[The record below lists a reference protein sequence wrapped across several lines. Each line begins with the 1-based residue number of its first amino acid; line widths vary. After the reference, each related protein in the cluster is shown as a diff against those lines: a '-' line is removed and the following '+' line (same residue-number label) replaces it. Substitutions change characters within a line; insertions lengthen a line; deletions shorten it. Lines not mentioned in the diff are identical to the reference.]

1 MGLMSWVKRRATP
14 VAPNGAPPDRRP
26 AGAPTEVVCAGDS
39 ITRGLASA
47 DYVSLLHDRLGPA
60 GYRFVNAG
68 VDGNLAWNVR
78 RRLDEVIACRPD
90 AVTLLVGTNDVNATY
105 DARWARHYRRQQRLP
120 RTPDLEWYR
129 ENVDAILDRLQNGTS
144 ARLAV
149 LDLPPLGEDLS
160 STTNQRVREYNAVL
174 RQVAEGRGVPCLP
187 LYERLTALLPPG
199 RRPPPYEG
207 RLGLAIR
214 TTFQHLVLR
223 RSWNDI
229 SAANGLTLLTDHIHL
244 NDTAAAVIAD
254 LIADWLRTSPPRR
267 R

>member
-1 MGLMSWVKRRATP
+1 MGVTSWVKRRGGSGGPIDA
-14 VAPNGAPPDRRP
+14 AR
-26 AGAPTEVVCAGDS
+26 EVVCAGDS

-68 VDGNLAWNVR
+68 VDGNLAWNVL

-105 DARWARHYRRQQRLP
+105 DARWARHYRRRQRLP
-120 RTPDLEWYR
+120 ATPSLEWYLR
-129 ENVDAILDRLQNGTS
+129 NVEAILDRLQNGTS
-144 ARLAV
+144 ARLVV

-160 STTNQRVREYNAVL
+160 STMNQRVREYNAALHAVT
-174 RQVAEGRGVPCLP
+174 EGRGVPCLP
-187 LYERLTALLPPG
+187 LYGRLAALLPAG
-199 RRPPPYEG
+199 QRPPPYEG
-207 RLGLAIR
+207 SLGLALR
-214 TTFQHLVLR
+214 STFQHLVLR
-223 RSWNDI
+223 RSWDEI

-244 NDTAAAVIAD
+244 NDTAAAVVAD
-254 LIADWLRTSPPRR
+254 LISGWLRASPPRR

>member
-1 MGLMSWVKRRATP
+1 MKRRTALGGP
-14 VAPNGAPPDRRP
+14 IAAPHGSLA
-26 AGAPTEVVCAGDS
+26 AGAAKEIVCVGDS

-47 DYVSLLHDRLGPA
+47 DYVSLLRDRLGPT

-78 RRLDEVIACRPD
+78 GRLDEVIACRPD

-120 RTPDLEWYR
+120 APPSLEWYR

-160 STTNQRVREYNAVL
+160 STMNQQVREYNTAL
-174 RQVAEGRGVPCLP
+174 REIAEGRGVPCLP
-187 LYERLTALLPPG
+187 LHERLTTMLPPG
-199 RRPPPYEG
+199 HRPPPYEG
-207 RLGLAIR
+207 RLGLALR

-223 RSWNDI
+223 RSWNEI
-229 SAANGLTLLTDHIHL
+229 SAANGLALLTDHIHL

-254 LIADWLRTSPPRR
+254 LISEWLQTSVPRR
-267 R
+267 N